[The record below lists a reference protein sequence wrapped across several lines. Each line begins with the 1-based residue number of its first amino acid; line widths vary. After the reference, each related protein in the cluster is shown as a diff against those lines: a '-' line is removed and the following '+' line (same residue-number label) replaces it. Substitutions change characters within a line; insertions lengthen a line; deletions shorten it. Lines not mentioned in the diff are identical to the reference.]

1 MLVLFEPVFV
11 YVVVSATFQ
20 TGWFTGILLLCAV
33 YTGVAFFTIVG
44 DLTEPWPSKLRLLGL
59 APVAYPLL
67 MVIVFV
73 DLVAVLRSTL
83 MVLRGYRPVGRW
95 EHVERTLT
103 SVPG

>member
-1 MLVLFEPVFV
+1 MLFEPVFI

-20 TGWFTGILLLCAV
+20 TGWFTGVLLLCAV

-44 DLTEPWPSKLRLLGL
+44 DLTEPWRAKAPLLAL
-59 APVAYPLL
+59 APFAYPLL

-73 DLVAVLRSTL
+73 DFVAVLRSLLT
-83 MVLRGYRPVGRW
+83 VLRGCRPVGRW

-103 SVPG
+103 SASG